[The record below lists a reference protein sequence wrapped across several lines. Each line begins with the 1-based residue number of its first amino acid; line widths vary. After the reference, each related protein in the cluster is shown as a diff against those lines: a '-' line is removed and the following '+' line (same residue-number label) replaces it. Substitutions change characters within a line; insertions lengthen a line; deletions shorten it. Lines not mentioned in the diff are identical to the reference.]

1 MYRLLCLDIDG
12 TLLNSRHQITPGVKA
27 AIQSAE
33 RSGCCVALVS
43 ARMPKGMRSLSQE
56 LGLKTPLLCYSGAFI
71 LDPAEN
77 VLWQKQIPADLVRT
91 LWTHTRQ
98 QKLHL
103 SLYEKDH
110 WYIEE
115 DDFWSGQE
123 SDITHITPQIIDYG
137 KQISVW
143 EKNSTGP
150 NKLLCMAEPEK
161 INQLLALLPA
171 LPLTIYRSKPTYL
184 EIGSPEASK
193 TKAIEVLAAQLGIA
207 REEIICIGDNFN
219 DRDMLEYAG
228 LGIAMGN
235 APAEVQACADVV
247 TAGND
252 EDGVA
257 RAIEKY
263 YFGK

>member
-12 TLLNSRHQITPGVKA
+12 TLLNSRHQITPGVKK
-27 AIQSAE
+27 AIQSAG
-33 RSGCCVALVS
+33 RAGCCVALVS
-43 ARMPKGMRSLSQE
+43 ARMPEGMRPLAQE
-56 LGLKTPLLCYSGAFI
+56 LGLNTPLLCYSGAFI
-71 LDPAEN
+71 LDQAETI
-77 VLWQKQIPADLVRT
+77 LWQKQIPADLVRT
-91 LWTHTRQ
+91 IWLHTRQ
-98 QKLHL
+98 QQLHL
-103 SLYEKDH
+103 SLYSEDH
-110 WYIEE
+110 WYIEAT
-115 DDFWSGQE
+115 DFWSGQE
-123 SDITHITPQIIDYG
+123 SDITHITPQIIDYS

-143 EKNSTGP
+143 EKAGTGP

-161 INQLLALLPA
+161 IQQLMALLPR

-184 EIGSPEASK
+184 EIGSPAASK
-193 TKAIEVLAAQLGIA
+193 TKAIEVLAARLGIT

-235 APAEVQACADVV
+235 APQEVQASADAV
-247 TAGND
+247 TTTND

-263 YFGK
+263 YFGQ